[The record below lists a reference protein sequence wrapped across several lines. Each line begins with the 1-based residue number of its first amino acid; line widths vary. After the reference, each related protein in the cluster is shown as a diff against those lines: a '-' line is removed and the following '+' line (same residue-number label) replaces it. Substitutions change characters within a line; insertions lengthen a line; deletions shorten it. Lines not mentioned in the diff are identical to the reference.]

1 MPAEDAERAAVIVQT
16 CDDSN
21 PNRFFLT
28 YLFTDQ
34 AVAIEFLQDVG
45 LLQSQMPCNTCGQ
58 DMAWTS
64 DSSLREGFR
73 WRCQRR
79 VAGTRC
85 NQSASTIERMWHTVK
100 VFLGQYNKGGRLYIP
115 SCTQH

>member
-1 MPAEDAERAAVIVQT
+1 MIQVVTEYEERLRSMQHVTQLSYGRLMLR
-16 CDDSN
+16 DDGN

-45 LLQSQMPCNTCGQ
+45 LLRSQMPCNTCGQ

-64 DSSLREGFR
+64 DSSHREGFR
-73 WRCQRR
+73 TRCQRR
-79 VAGTRC
+79 VAVTRC
-85 NQSASTIERMWHTVK
+85 NQSLSI
-100 VFLGQYNKGGRLYIP
+100 I
-115 SCTQH
+115 